1 MENSFYDFWRL
12 YVPQPEYRNRYR
24 ACEKLWSEMDDLRRR
39 RIIYQLQRE
48 QTASG
53 EHQPHAANPYFYLI
67 RADPQPQWLT
77 PAQVANA
84 LARHTPLA
92 VALDSATQTYKTC
105 TRTEADAYGLTIHH
119 VM

>member
-12 YVPQPEYRNRYR
+12 YAPKSEFRNRYR
-24 ACEKLWSEMDDLRRR
+24 ACEKLWNDMDDLRRR
-39 RIIYQLQRE
+39 RILYHLQTE
-48 QTASG
+48 QTAAG

-67 RADPQPQWLT
+67 RADPQPNWLT

-92 VALDSATQTYKTC
+92 VAWDTATQTYKTC
-105 TRTEADAYGLTIHH
+105 TRFEAEAYGLTIHH
-119 VM
+119 LM

>member
-24 ACEKLWSEMDDLRRR
+24 ACEKLWNDMDPLRRR
-39 RIIYQLQRE
+39 RIIYQLKTE
-48 QTASG
+48 QTPDG
-53 EHQPHAANPYFYLI
+53 ERKVHAANPYFYLI

-84 LARHTPLA
+84 LARHNPLA
-92 VALDSATQTYKTC
+92 VALDNTTKTYKIC
-105 TRTEADAYGLTIHH
+105 TRAEADAYGLTIHH
-119 VM
+119 LM

>member
-24 ACEKLWSEMDDLRRR
+24 ACEKVWNDMDDLRRR

-48 QTASG
+48 QTPDG
-53 EHQPHAANPYFYLI
+53 ERKVHTANPYFYLI
-67 RADPQPQWLT
+67 RADPQPNWLT

-84 LARHTPLA
+84 LAQHTPLA
-92 VALDSATQTYKTC
+92 VALDTATHTYKTC
-105 TRTEADAYGLTIHH
+105 TRTEAEAFGLNVHH
-119 VM
+119 YM